1 MKLAGAAGDRAQN
14 PLGVAMKKLGKDIV
28 IVAAKRTPFG
38 SFSGSLASLS
48 ATDLG
53 VHAANAALAAG
64 GVAAE
69 DIDAVIFGNVIQSS
83 KDAIYL
89 ARHIGLRA
97 GVPEVVPALTLN
109 RLCGSGF
116 QAVISAAQEI
126 LTGQATAVLCGG
138 AESMSQAPFVVWGA
152 RQGLKLGEKPMSD
165 YLWDSLFDT
174 YAGAPMSQTA
184 ENLAKRYEISRE
196 ASDAYAVVSQQR
208 FAAAQAGGRLDAELT
223 PVVMPSRKGDITVS
237 RDEYN
242 RPDTTVDTLSK
253 LRTAFGE
260 GGIITAGNAS
270 GINDGAAALVVT
282 TAERARERGWQ
293 PLSRLVSWG
302 VSGCDP
308 KIMGIG
314 PVGAIR
320 NALCMADVQ
329 LADVDLVEVNEAF
342 APQYLAV
349 ERELGLDRE
358 RTNVNGGA
366 IAVGHPLAASGARI
380 TAHLTH
386 ELRRQGKRLGVGSA
400 CIGGGQG
407 IAVLLETV

>member
-1 MKLAGAAGDRAQN
+1 MKQ
-14 PLGVAMKKLGKDIV
+14 LGKDIV

-38 SFSGSLASLS
+38 SFNGSLASLS

-53 VHAANAALAAG
+53 VHAAKAALEAG
-64 GVAAE
+64 GVDPA
-69 DIDAVIFGNVIQSS
+69 DIDAVVFGNVVQSS

-89 ARHIGLRA
+89 ARHVGLRA
-97 GVPEVVPALTLN
+97 GVPESVPALTVN

-116 QAVISAAQEI
+116 QAVVNAAQEI

-138 AESMSQAPFVVWGA
+138 AESMSQAPYVMWGA
-152 RQGLKLGEKPMSD
+152 RQGLKLGAQPMSD
-165 YLWDSLFDT
+165 YLWDSLYDT

-184 ENLAKRYEISRE
+184 ENLAKRYEIGRDE
-196 ASDAYAVVSQQR
+196 SDAYAVVSQQR
-208 FAAAQAGGRLDAELT
+208 FAAAQTAGTFDAELS
-223 PVVMPSRKGDITVS
+223 PVTIASRKGDTTVS

-242 RPDTTVDTLSK
+242 RPDTNIATLAK
-253 LRTAFGE
+253 LRSAFGE

-270 GINDGAAALVVT
+270 GINDGAAAMVVT
-282 TAERARERGWQ
+282 TAERAKERGWT
-293 PLSRLVSWG
+293 PLCRLVSWG

-314 PVGAIR
+314 PVGAVK
-320 NALCMADVQ
+320 NALCMADV
-329 LADVDLVEVNEAF
+329 AIGDVDLVEVNEAF
-342 APQYLAV
+342 APQFLAV

-380 TAHLTH
+380 TAHLAH
-386 ELRRQGKRLGVGSA
+386 ELRRRGARLGVGSA

-407 IAVLLETV
+407 IALLLETV

>member
-1 MKLAGAAGDRAQN
+1 MNSLA
-14 PLGVAMKKLGKDIV
+14 KDIV

-38 SFSGSLASLS
+38 GFNGSLASLS

-53 VHAANAALAAG
+53 VHAAKAALEAG
-64 GVAAE
+64 GV
-69 DIDAVIFGNVIQSS
+69 DPSDVDAVVFGNVIQSS

-97 GVPEVVPALTLN
+97 GVPEAVPALTVN

-116 QAVISAAQEI
+116 QAVVNAAQEI
-126 LTGQATAVLCGG
+126 LTGQATTVLCGG
-138 AESMSQAPFVVWGA
+138 AESMSQAPFVMWGA
-152 RQGLKLGEKPMSD
+152 RQGLRLGDKPMSD
-165 YLWDSLFDT
+165 YLWEALFDT
-174 YAGAPMSQTA
+174 YAGAAMSQTA
-184 ENLAKRYEISRE
+184 ENLAKRYEIDRE
-196 ASDAYAVVSQQR
+196 ASDAYALVSQQR
-208 FAAAQAGGRLDAELT
+208 FAAAQNAGYFDAELT
-223 PVVMPSRKGDITVS
+223 PVVVPSRKGDITVS
-237 RDEYN
+237 RDEHN
-242 RPDTTVDTLSK
+242 RPETTLATLAK

-270 GINDGAAALVVT
+270 GINDGAGAVVVT
-282 TAERARERGWQ
+282 TAELARERGYK
-293 PLSRLVSWG
+293 PLCRVVSWG

-314 PVGAIR
+314 PVGAVR
-320 NALCMADVQ
+320 NALRMAGVEIG
-329 LADVDLVEVNEAF
+329 DVDLVEVNEAF

-380 TAHLTH
+380 TAHLAH
-386 ELRRQGKRLGVGSA
+386 ELRRRGARLGIGSA

-407 IAVLLETV
+407 IALLLETV

>member
-1 MKLAGAAGDRAQN
+1 MNSLA
-14 PLGVAMKKLGKDIV
+14 KDIV

-38 SFSGSLASLS
+38 SFNGSLASQS
-48 ATDLG
+48 ASDLG
-53 VHAANAALAAG
+53 VHAAKAALEAG
-64 GVAAE
+64 GV
-69 DIDAVIFGNVIQSS
+69 DPSDVDAVVFGNVIQSS

-97 GVPEVVPALTLN
+97 SVPEAVPALTVN

-116 QAVISAAQEI
+116 QAVVNAAQEI
-126 LTGQATAVLCGG
+126 LTGQATTVLCGG
-138 AESMSQAPFVVWGA
+138 AESMSQVPFVMWGA
-152 RQGLKLGEKPMSD
+152 RQGLRLGDKPMSD

-174 YAGAPMSQTA
+174 YAGVPMSQTA
-184 ENLAKRYEISRE
+184 ENLAKRYEIDRD

-208 FAAAQAGGRLDAELT
+208 FAAAQSAGYFDAELA
-223 PVVMPSRKGDITVS
+223 PVVLPSRKGDVTVS
-237 RDEYN
+237 RDEHN
-242 RPDTTVDTLSK
+242 RPDTTVATLAK

-270 GINDGAAALVVT
+270 GINDGAGALVVT
-282 TAERARERGWQ
+282 TAERARERGWT
-293 PLSRLVSWG
+293 PLCRLVSWG

-308 KIMGIG
+308 KLMGIG
-314 PVGAIR
+314 PVGAVR
-320 NALCMADVQ
+320 NALGMAG
-329 LADVDLVEVNEAF
+329 LAIGDIDLVEVNEAF

-380 TAHLTH
+380 TAHLAH
-386 ELRRQGKRLGVGSA
+386 ELRRRGARLGIGSA

>member
-1 MKLAGAAGDRAQN
+1 MN
-14 PLGVAMKKLGKDIV
+14 SLGKDIV

-38 SFSGSLASLS
+38 AFNGSLASQT

-53 VHAANAALAAG
+53 VHAAKAALEAG
-64 GVAAE
+64 GVDPA
-69 DIDAVIFGNVIQSS
+69 DIDTVIFGNVIQSS

-97 GVPEVVPALTLN
+97 GVPEAVPALTVN

-116 QAVISAAQEI
+116 QAVVNAAQEI
-126 LTGQATAVLCGG
+126 LTGQATTVLCGG
-138 AESMSQAPFVVWGA
+138 AESMSQAPFVMWGA
-152 RQGLKLGEKPMSD
+152 RQGLRLGDKPMSD

-184 ENLAKRYEISRE
+184 ENLAKRYEIDRE

-208 FAAAQAGGRLDAELT
+208 FAAAQAAGYLDAELA
-223 PVVMPSRKGDITVS
+223 PVVMASRKGDITVS
-237 RDEYN
+237 RDEHN
-242 RPDTTVDTLSK
+242 RPDTTLATLAK

-270 GINDGAAALVVT
+270 GINDGAGAMVVT
-282 TAERARERGWQ
+282 TAERARERGWT
-293 PLSRLVSWG
+293 PLCRLVSWG

-314 PVGAIR
+314 PVGAVR
-320 NALCMADVQ
+320 NALCMAG
-329 LADVDLVEVNEAF
+329 LAIGDIDLVEVNEAF

-380 TAHLTH
+380 TAHLAH
-386 ELRRQGKRLGVGSA
+386 ELRRRGARLGIGSA

-407 IAVLLETV
+407 IALLLETV